1 MRPAWAHESRG
12 LSPRLTFA
20 AFFSSQEVKH
30 VVVVDSDVD
39 ITTLTRRCGVIFLKI
54 IVGITGATGVI
65 YGVRLLEV
73 LKEAGVET
81 HLIMSEWAEKNLAL
95 ETPYTI
101 DYVKGLADW
110 VYNNKDMGAR
120 ISSGSFKTDGMVIV
134 PCSMKTLAGLAHG
147 YSENLII
154 RAGDVCLKEGRRLI
168 IAPRETP
175 LNAIHLENM
184 LKLARLGVRIVPP
197 VPSFYHKPQTIAD
210 LINQFVG
217 RLLDQLQVENNWL
230 KRWGDTE

>member
-1 MRPAWAHESRG
+1 M
-12 LSPRLTFA
+12 
-20 AFFSSQEVKH
+20 
-30 VVVVDSDVD
+30 
-39 ITTLTRRCGVIFLKI
+39 KI